1 MALIGTN
8 DSLSI
13 CGGAA
18 TVGIGLC
25 IACLALLLTL
35 SPVSAQTE
43 HGLPLMRIHFTSPAQ
58 LDRLAATV
66 DVWEVNHAA
75 GYVLA
80 PLTLAEE
87 RSLGRAG
94 FVLSLD
100 ETRTALA
107 RAQAAPSMATGGLA
121 CYRTVEETYATLDAL
136 SITYPDLARWVDI
149 GDSWE
154 KEQSFGAAGYDLRAL
169 VISNQASRAPKAVF
183 YLLAAVHAR
192 ELTTAE
198 SATRFG
204 EYLVRAY
211 GHDPD
216 VTWLLDH
223 NEIHIVPLGNPD
235 GRKRAEAGFLWR
247 KNVNSGDGCYSQT
260 SLGVDLNRNGS
271 FRWAGCGTGNCS
283 SGDPCGITFRGR
295 APGSEPETQALEA
308 YARSILADQR
318 GPNDEDAA
326 PLDATG
332 LFISL
337 HSYGELVLFPWGW
350 TNAESPNLTQL
361 QTLGR
366 KFGYLNDYA
375 VCQLSQPGCLYRAD
389 GTNDD
394 FVYGEL
400 GVASYTFELGNYF
413 FESCAA
419 FEETIWPT
427 NLPALLYAAK
437 AARRPYQT
445 PSGPDVTRLDAGPMP
460 IAPGTELL
468 VELTLDDTRYASNGF
483 GEETAQAVSG
493 WQYSFDAP
501 AWLVEPTPFDLP
513 ALPPTTTV
521 STTVPIPT
529 EGLAVGRHTLF
540 VEGRDAA
547 GNIGPPSALFVDIT
561 SGRRALAA
569 WAPAMASAA
578 VDSTLL
584 VSLTVTNTGEIA
596 DEYRVSVTDSPWP
609 VTLSS
614 NPLALEPGAAG
625 VVTAHVAIPLAA
637 EPDGRQPVSF
647 VVYSTVEPWV
657 QHELS
662 VMAEIGQY
670 RLFFPVAGR

>member
-1 MALIGTN
+1 MALIRTDPG
-8 DSLSI
+8 LRRYWQ
-13 CGGAA
+13 GG
-18 TVGIGLC
+18 GIG
-25 IACLALLLTL
+25 IALCLAWLVLLLTF
-35 SPVSAQTE
+35 SPASAQTQDV
-43 HGLPLMRIHFTSPAQ
+43 PPIMRIHFTSPAQ
-58 LDRLAATV
+58 LERLAATV
-66 DVWEVNHAA
+66 DVWEVNHTA

-87 RSLGRAG
+87 RSLAQAG
-94 FVLSLD
+94 FVLSVD
-100 ETRTALA
+100 EMRTAQT
-107 RAQAAPSMATGGLA
+107 RVRAAPSMATGGFA

-136 SITYPDLARWVDI
+136 SITYPNLARWVDI

-154 KEQSFGAAGYDLRAL
+154 KEQTFGAAGYDLRAL
-169 VISNQASRAPKAVF
+169 VISNQVSNAPKAIF

-211 GHDPD
+211 GRDPD

-247 KNVNSGDGCYSQT
+247 KNVNSGDACYSQT
-260 SLGVDLNRNGS
+260 TYGVDLNRNGS
-271 FRWAGCGTGNCS
+271 FRWSGCGTGNCS
-283 SGDPCGITFRGR
+283 SGDPCGLTFRGR
-295 APGSEPETQALEA
+295 TPGSEPETQALEA

-366 KFGYLNDYA
+366 KFGYLNGHA

-437 AARRPYQT
+437 SARRPYQT

-460 IAPGTELL
+460 IAPGSELL

-483 GEETAQAVSG
+483 GEEPVQAVSG
-493 WQYSFDAP
+493 GQYSFDAP
-501 AWLVEPTPFDLP
+501 AWLVEPTQFDLP
-513 ALPPTTTV
+513 PLPPTTTV
-521 STTVPIPT
+521 STTVSIPT
-529 EGLAVGRHTLF
+529 AGLAVGRHTLF

-547 GNIGPPSALFVDIT
+547 GNIGSPSALFVDIT

-569 WAPAMASAA
+569 WAPSAVPAA

-596 DEYRVSVTDSPWP
+596 DQYRVSVTDSPWP
-609 VTLSS
+609 ITLSS
-614 NPLALEPGAAG
+614 ISLTLKPGEAG
-625 VVTAHVAIPLAA
+625 VVTAQVAVPSAD
-637 EPDGRQPVSF
+637 ESDGRQPVSF
-647 VVYSTVEPWV
+647 VVYSEVEPWV
-657 QHELS
+657 QQELT

>member
-1 MALIGTN
+1 MALTGTN
-8 DSLSI
+8 DSLPISRS
-13 CGGAA
+13 AA
-18 TVGIGLC
+18 VGIALC
-25 IACLALLLTL
+25 IACLTLLLT
-35 SPVSAQTE
+35 PFPASAQTQDV
-43 HGLPLMRIHFTSPAQ
+43 PPVMRIRFVSPAQ

-87 RSLGRAG
+87 RSLAQAG
-94 FVLSLD
+94 FLLSVD
-100 ETRTALA
+100 EVRTAQML
-107 RAQAAPSMATGGLA
+107 AQAAPSMATGGFA

-136 SITYPDLARWVDI
+136 SITYPNLARWVDI

-154 KEQSFGAAGYDLRAL
+154 KEQSFGMAGYDLRAL
-169 VISNQASRAPKAVF
+169 VISNQASSAPKAVF

-204 EYLVRAY
+204 EHLVRAY

-235 GRKRAEAGFLWR
+235 GRKRVEAGFLWR
-247 KNVNSGDGCYSQT
+247 KNVNNGDGCYSQT
-260 SLGVDLNRNGS
+260 SFGVDLNRNGS

-283 SGDPCGITFRGR
+283 SSDPCGLTFRGR

-318 GPNDEDAA
+318 GANDEDAA

-350 TNAESPNLTQL
+350 TNAASPNLTQL

-366 KFGYLNDYA
+366 KFGYLNGHA

-413 FESCAA
+413 FESCTA

-427 NLPALLYAAK
+427 NLSALLYAAK

-460 IAPGTELL
+460 IAPDSELL
-468 VELTLDDTRYASNGF
+468 VEVTLDGTRYASNGF
-483 GEETAQAVSG
+483 GEEPVQAVSG
-493 WQYSFDAP
+493 GQYSFNAP
-501 AWLVEPTPFDLP
+501 AWLAEPTQFDLP

-521 STTVPIPT
+521 STTVSIPT
-529 EGLAVGRHTLF
+529 TGLAVGRHMLF
-540 VEGRDAA
+540 VEGRNAA
-547 GNIGPPSALFVDIT
+547 GNLGPPSALFVDIT
-561 SGRRALAA
+561 SGQRALAA
-569 WAPAMASAA
+569 QAPSVLPAA
-578 VDSTLL
+578 IDSTLL

-609 VTLSS
+609 VKLSS
-614 NPLALEPGAAG
+614 IPLPLEPGEAG
-625 VVTAHVAIPLAA
+625 VVTAQVAVPLAD
-637 EPDGRQPVSF
+637 ESDGRQPVSF
-647 VVYSTVEPWV
+647 VVYSAVEPWV
-657 QHELS
+657 QQELT

>member
-1 MALIGTN
+1 MALTGTN
-8 DSLSI
+8 DSLPISRS
-13 CGGAA
+13 AA
-18 TVGIGLC
+18 VGIALC
-25 IACLALLLTL
+25 IACLALLLT
-35 SPVSAQTE
+35 PFPASAQTQDV
-43 HGLPLMRIHFTSPAQ
+43 PPVMRIRFASPAQ

-87 RSLGRAG
+87 RSLAQAG
-94 FVLSLD
+94 FLLSVD
-100 ETRTALA
+100 EVRTAQM
-107 RAQAAPSMATGGLA
+107 RAQAAPSMATGGFA

-136 SITYPDLARWVDI
+136 SITYPNLARWVDI

-154 KEQSFGAAGYDLRAL
+154 KEQSFGMAGYDLRAL
-169 VISNQASRAPKAVF
+169 VISNQASSAPKAVF

-204 EYLVRAY
+204 EHLVRAY

-247 KNVNSGDGCYSQT
+247 KNVNNGDGCYSQT
-260 SLGVDLNRNGS
+260 SFGVDLNRNGS

-283 SGDPCGITFRGR
+283 SSDPCGLTFRGR

-318 GPNDEDAA
+318 GSNDEDAA

-350 TNAESPNLTQL
+350 TNAASPNLTQL

-366 KFGYLNDYA
+366 KFGYLNGHA

-413 FESCAA
+413 FESCTA

-427 NLPALLYAAK
+427 NLSALLYAAK

-460 IAPGTELL
+460 IAPDSELL
-468 VELTLDDTRYASNGF
+468 VEVTLDGTRYASNGF
-483 GEETAQAVSG
+483 GEEPVQAVSG
-493 WQYSFDAP
+493 GQYSFNAP
-501 AWLVEPTPFDLP
+501 AWLAEPTQFDLP

-521 STTVPIPT
+521 STTVSIPT
-529 EGLAVGRHTLF
+529 TGLAVGRHMLF
-540 VEGRDAA
+540 VEGRNAA
-547 GNIGPPSALFVDIT
+547 GNLGPPSALFVDIT
-561 SGRRALAA
+561 SGQRALAA
-569 WAPAMASAA
+569 QAPSVLPAA
-578 VDSTLL
+578 IDSTLL

-609 VTLSS
+609 VKLSS
-614 NPLALEPGAAG
+614 IPLPLEPGEAG
-625 VVTAHVAIPLAA
+625 VVTAQVAVPLAD
-637 EPDGRQPVSF
+637 ESDGRQPVSF
-647 VVYSTVEPWV
+647 VVYSAVEPWV
-657 QHELS
+657 QQELT